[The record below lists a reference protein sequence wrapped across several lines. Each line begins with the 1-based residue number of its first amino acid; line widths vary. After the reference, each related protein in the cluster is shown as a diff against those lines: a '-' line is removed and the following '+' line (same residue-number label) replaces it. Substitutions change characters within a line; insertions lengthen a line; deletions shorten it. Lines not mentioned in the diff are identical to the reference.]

1 MRKLSKRLI
10 ENDFVRRQYPFTFH
24 DLPFSS
30 TVNGIDLMNI
40 NALTDHRWNNFL
52 DMDRLVEPLDAHHVR
67 SELNLIDGIINIS
80 RIRSWDSN

>member
-1 MRKLSKRLI
+1 MI
-10 ENDFVRRQYPFTFH
+10 YHFH
-24 DLPFSS
+24 PLVKA
-30 TVNGIDLMNI
+30 TNLMNI